1 MKRNW
6 KVDNTALIGEFRFWH
21 GEPSRLPA
29 PWAHRCFYKHPWN
42 QTVEGR
48 CPAANQVRGN
58 RFTDLCVIQKL
69 DNLLYL
75 EYKLDEKEKIK

>member
-6 KVDNTALIGEFRFWH
+6 KVDNTALVGEFRFWH
-21 GEPSRLPA
+21 GEPNRLPA
-29 PWAHRCFYKHPWN
+29 PWVHRCFNTHPWN

-48 CPAANQVRGN
+48 CPAAHQIIGN
-58 RFTDLCVIQKL
+58 RSSDLCIIQKL

-75 EYKLDEKEKIK
+75 EWCIEQKDKQ